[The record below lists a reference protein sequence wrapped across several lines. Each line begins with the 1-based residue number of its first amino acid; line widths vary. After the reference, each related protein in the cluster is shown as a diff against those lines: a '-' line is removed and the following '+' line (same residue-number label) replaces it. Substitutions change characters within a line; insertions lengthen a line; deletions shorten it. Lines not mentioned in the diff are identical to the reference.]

1 MNGISAI
8 KDEVQERRLSLSKF
22 ENTVR
27 RPLSVPDTESAS
39 ALITELQ
46 PPEL

>member
-8 KDEVQERRLSLSKF
+8 KDEVQERRLSLSKC

-27 RPLSVPDTESAS
+27 PVSVPNTESAS
-39 ALITELQ
+39 TLITELQ